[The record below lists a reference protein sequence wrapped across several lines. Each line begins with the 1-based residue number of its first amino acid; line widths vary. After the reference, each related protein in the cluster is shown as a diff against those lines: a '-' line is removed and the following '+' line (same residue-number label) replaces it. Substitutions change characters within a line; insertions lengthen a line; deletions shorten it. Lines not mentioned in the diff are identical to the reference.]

1 MLKRYTFRARPVLL
15 PLALTAGI
23 CVAAQDES
31 EDHEEEQ
38 LSDSEDEKK
47 ASQVEWPSDDK
58 AARLTQTWKAKKA
71 KYQKYASKGKV
82 EKLER
87 ALARQQAKLQQAIDN
102 GKPKIFT
109 EHKKAKCDF
118 TTTMLR
124 TAMLVRNLKTAGL
137 MRRDRVKVVSALP
150 QFAEARAAAYAAA
163 YGVPYAG
170 ARRAETPPPAE
181 APADAPADAPAAA

>member
-1 MLKRYTFRARPVLL
+1 MMKRYAVPARPVLL

-31 EDHEEEQ
+31 EDHQEEQ

-58 AARLTQTWKAKKA
+58 AARLTQTWRAKKA

-87 ALARQQAKLQQAIDN
+87 ALARQQAKLQQAMSTAAAATAARVTRSHTAMWRCDCAENCGRKKSVIRLST
-102 GKPKIFT
+102 KSLAIVR
-109 EHKKAKCDF
+109 KAKAGPSSACCAANQRHASAFKRRESESEKVALARDAA
-118 TTTMLR
+118 LR
-124 TAMLVRNLKTAGL
+124 RELYCM
-137 MRRDRVKVVSALP
+137 
-150 QFAEARAAAYAAA
+150 
-163 YGVPYAG
+163 
-170 ARRAETPPPAE
+170 
-181 APADAPADAPAAA
+181 